1 MKRTLAWIVVVV
13 VIVGAVAARVATRG
27 DETPAR
33 SIAEIHEAEGVPVD
47 VATVRRGQVRV
58 TQEIVGEV
66 TGARQSTLRAN
77 GSQKIARVNVREG
90 QRVRRGQSLVEF
102 DVAVSPDRVARL
114 KQMRESYENA
124 KRQVGRLRPLY
135 EAGAISESE
144 LDAAQTQLAIAEAN
158 LRDSRLEVEVVS
170 PIDGVASLVAA
181 SAGDVVPDAAVLVQ
195 VAALDSV
202 RVVAN
207 VSASTAAALE
217 AGDPVFVAGEESS
230 GIEMGARAAR
240 GRIARVSL
248 GADPDTRLFRAEA
261 ILDNADRS
269 LMPGAVVRLG
279 VVVGAAE
286 DVPVVPVA
294 AATGTSVARSGDSV
308 PLYVIRDG
316 VARSVDARVG
326 LVGNDEMEVT
336 EGVTA
341 GEKVVVFGANLLTDG
356 TRVQLH
362 RVDGELV
369 KAAVS
374 DDTAEGNE

>member
-13 VIVGAVAARVATRG
+13 VIVGSVAARVATRG

-33 SIAEIHEAEGVPVD
+33 SIAEIHETEGVPVD

-217 AGDPVFVAGEESS
+217 AGDPVFVAGEDSN
-230 GIEMGARAAR
+230 GIETGARAAR

-269 LMPGAVVRLG
+269 LMPGGVVRLG

-286 DVPVVPVA
+286 NVPVVPVA
-294 AATGTSVARSGDSV
+294 AAIGTSVARSGDSV

-316 VARSVDARVG
+316 VARSVNARVG
-326 LVGNDEMEVT
+326 LVGSDEMEVT

-369 KAAVS
+369 KATVS